1 MSKIIKFLSFPFVKI
16 YNLTKGVNDAIQAP
30 TIIGDKVNKGF
41 IYVTKITGATTGA
54 AGAAKGTSDAID
66 ALACQDGVCFV
77 VSCIGTAA
85 DSLQICAS
93 FVPGPNVT
101 ALVTTP
107 VSIFCKV
114 FVYCCKRSKVPWLRS
129 C

>member
-1 MSKIIKFLSFPFVKI
+1 MSKLIKQVTWPIRKI
-16 YNLTKGVNDAIQAP
+16 YNYTKGINDALQSP
-30 TIIGDKVNKGF
+30 TVVGNAANEVF
-41 IYVTKITGATTGA
+41 EYTTKIVGGTTGA
-54 AGAAKGTSDAID
+54 AGAAKGSSDALE

-77 VSCIGTAA
+77 VSCVGTAA
-85 DSLQICAS
+85 DTLQIIAS

-107 VSIFCKV
+107 ISVGCKV
-114 FVYCCKRSKVPWLRS
+114 FVWCCKKSKLPWGT

>member
-1 MSKIIKFLSFPFVKI
+1 MNIITSQFSKLYSLVKRI
-16 YNLTKGVNDAIQAP
+16 NDGLQSPTK
-30 TIIGDKVNKGF
+30 IGEAANSGLEY
-41 IYVTKITGATTGA
+41 ITKITGATTGA
-54 AGAAKGTSDAID
+54 AGVGKGTVDALE
-66 ALACQDGVCFV
+66 ALACQDRICFA
-77 VSCIGTAA
+77 VSCVGTTA

-107 VSIFCKV
+107 ISVGCKV
-114 FVYCCKRSKVPWLRS
+114 FVYCCKKSKLPWGS